1 MQKFSKPCIRTSDFA
16 KICGTNRR
24 TLIHYDEI
32 GLFHPAFTDENGYRY
47 YSESQC
53 DVFFTIRCLKDL
65 GMPLGEIRSFI
76 ENRTPDELDSL
87 LENQMREVEKTLAH
101 FTRIRQ
107 VIEAKRCLIRAGV
120 SISFHGRV
128 SDITIK
134 EQPAEYYLATER
146 LDTSKHEV
154 LFPALTDHI
163 ASSYSL
169 QLNFGHPFGA
179 VLAMRDI
186 REERFDRYAYFI
198 TKTDRLYSEYLCLE
212 KPAGAYLTVYLKG
225 DYYDADDALRSFAAY
240 ADGHHLQTGAFV
252 YKEAIWDELTVM
264 DKKDYITKISVKCE
278 Y

>member
-1 MQKFSKPCIRTSDFA
+1 MQKFSKPCISTSDFA
-16 KICGTNRR
+16 KICGTSRR

-65 GMPLGEIRSFI
+65 GMPLCEIRSFI

-87 LENQMREVEKTLAH
+87 LENQMREVEKTLTH
-101 FTRIRQ
+101 FMRIRQ
-107 VIEAKRCLIRAGV
+107 VIEAKRGLIRAGKD
-120 SISFHGRV
+120 IAFQGRV
-128 SDITIK
+128 SNITME
-134 EQPAEYYLATER
+134 EQPAEFYLATER
-146 LDTSKHEV
+146 LDTSNHDI

-163 ASSYSL
+163 ASSYSR

-179 VLAMRDI
+179 VLTMQDI
-186 REERFDRYAYFI
+186 REKHYDRYAYFI
-198 TKTDRLYSEYLCLE
+198 TKTDRLYPEYQCLE

-225 DYYDADDALRSFAAY
+225 DYYDADDTLRSFAAY

-264 DKKDYITKISVKCE
+264 DKRDYITKISVKCE
-278 Y
+278 A

>member
-1 MQKFSKPCIRTSDFA
+1 MQKFSKPCIKTSDFA
-16 KICGTNRR
+16 KICGTSRR

-76 ENRTPDELDSL
+76 ENRTPDELDHL
-87 LENQMREVEKTLAH
+87 LENQMREVERMLTH

-107 VIEAKRCLIRAGV
+107 VIEAKRSLIRTGENIV
-120 SISFHGRV
+120 FHDRV
-128 SDITIK
+128 SDITI
-134 EQPAEYYLATER
+134 ENQPTEYYLATER
-146 LDTSKHEV
+146 LNTSDHDI

-179 VLAMRDI
+179 VLAMQDI

-198 TKTDRLYSEYLCLE
+198 TKTDRLYPEYHCLK

-240 ADGHHLQTGAFV
+240 TDEHHLQTGEFV

-278 Y
+278 S